1 MEVVVAD
8 RSAARREPGAEG
20 AEYRRRGAE
29 DTPGVTLDRAASLV
43 TTTVAAEDLSNNM
56 NEDSEEGDGS
66 EGDFEE
72 EEDAEEEEEEE
83 EEEED
88 EEEIECESEA
98 ESTEEPDQD
107 PAAPPTADPTIAM
120 IEWNTETIMD
130 QQAQYHPKED
140 SPTGEPMP
148 KSETSELVP
157 QPIKAAEETEAG
169 RKKKR
174 KKRRLLGI
182 NLTNCKYE
190 SVRRAAKLCNLR
202 EVGDD
207 EEWILYWTDC
217 SVSLERVMEMKR
229 FQKIN
234 HFPGMNEI
242 CRKDLLARNM
252 NRLLKLF
259 PKEFNIFPRTWCLPA
274 DYGDLQAYCRMKKNK
289 TYICKPDSGCQGK
302 GIYIC
307 RNPKELK
314 HGDHLIC
321 QQYIVKPFLIDGFK
335 FDLRVYVLV
344 TSCDPLRIF
353 VYEEGLARFATN
365 NYIEPSNNN
374 LDDICMHLTNYAIN
388 KHNENFIRDEVSGS
402 KRKLS
407 TLNEWLKDHN
417 YDTAKL
423 WEDIEDV
430 VIKTLIAAHP
440 ILKHN
445 YRTCFP
451 NHVAGSACFEILGFD
466 ILLDRKTKPWL
477 LEVNHSPSFTTDSLM
492 DREVKDSL
500 LFDTLNL
507 INIRACD
514 KKKVLEEDK
523 RRVKERLFQRN
534 PPREARREQL
544 ESNQAVWLEQS
555 EKYEDSHLGG
565 FRRIFPSEKSDKYEK
580 FFKHNGS
587 LFHETA
593 ASKARE
599 ECARLQLEELRL
611 KQEQRENLT
620 GKKKKESKELLQ
632 GESAGEKN
640 ISRRTVVK
648 KALPRMTFSN
658 VRIPETKQ
666 EVPIDTM
673 KPLDIDEEEELERV
687 RGLLEREKL
696 IRELGIPDLIYRLL
710 NAVNRKASPNYVP
723 EIYSA
728 DIQARKATR
737 FIQDRFLCQ
746 GNEDLLSHLPLSYLG
761 VTADL
766 AKQAVPLTAAKSK
779 HLLHHYFA
787 PGFFG
792 GVPPSTQC
800 ALRHNPKSLVWS
812 GGQNTGMLTGTIDAP
827 SRTKPLKDGGPVRF
841 SSARINAESK
851 RSVSRWPGRT
861 NGVLPGET
869 LSNLLPA
876 GPGLSSTARALP
888 GVTGI
893 LPNSAELEL
902 AITSASAPIAP
913 RVIHMHRVSP
923 ASTHTLKLHRKW
935 T

>member
-8 RSAARREPGAEG
+8 RSVARGEPGEEG
-20 AEYRRRGAE
+20 GEYRRQGAQ
-29 DTPGVTLDRAASLV
+29 DSPGDRPGRTASLV
-43 TTTVAAEDLSNNM
+43 TTIVTAEDVSKDM
-56 NEDSEEGDGS
+56 NEESEEESDGT
-66 EGDFEE
+66 EDDFEE
-72 EEDAEEEEEEE
+72 EEDV

-88 EEEIECESEA
+88 EEIECESEA
-98 ESTEEPDQD
+98 ESTGEPDQD
-107 PAAPPTADPTIAM
+107 PTAPPMANPTNETR
-120 IEWNTETIMD
+120 EWNTEAIKE
-130 QQAQYHPKED
+130 QQAKYLSKED
-140 SPTGEPMP
+140 STPGEPMP
-148 KSETSELVP
+148 KPEKSEFRTEAVN
-157 QPIKAAEETEAG
+157 AAHETEAG
-169 RKKKR
+169 KRKKR
-174 KKRRLLGI
+174 KKRRPLGI

-190 SVRRAAKLCNLR
+190 SVRRAARLCNLR
-202 EVGDD
+202 EVGED

-302 GIYIC
+302 GIFIC

-353 VYEEGLARFATN
+353 VYEEGLARFATM

-388 KHNENFIRDEVSGS
+388 KHNENFIRDDVSGS

-417 YDTAKL
+417 YDTDKI

-466 ILLDRKTKPWL
+466 ILLDRKAKPWL

-500 LFDTLNL
+500 LYDTLNL
-507 INIRACD
+507 INLRACD

-555 EKYEDSHLGG
+555 EKYENIHLGG
-565 FRRIFPSEKSDKYEK
+565 FRRIFPSEKSEKYDK
-580 FFKHNGS
+580 FFKHSGS
-587 LFHETA
+587 LFQETA

-599 ECARLQLEELRL
+599 ECARQQLEELRL
-611 KQEQRENLT
+611 KQEQRENLS
-620 GKKKKESKELLQ
+620 GKKKRENKELLQ

-640 ISRRTVVK
+640 MPRRPVFRK
-648 KALPRMTFSN
+648 PLPRMTFTNARS
-658 VRIPETKQ
+658 PEKE
-666 EVPIDTM
+666 EVQIDTM
-673 KPLDIDEEEELERV
+673 KPLDIDEEEELERL
-687 RGLLEREKL
+687 RGLLQREKL
-696 IRELGIPDLIYRLL
+696 IRDLGIVDQIYRLL
-710 NAVNRKASPNYVP
+710 NAVNNKASANQVP
-723 EIYSA
+723 EIYFV
-728 DIQARKATR
+728 DNQARKTTR
-737 FIQDRFLCQ
+737 FIHDMFLCQ
-746 GNEDLLSHLPLSYLG
+746 ENEGFLSHLPLSYLVG
-761 VTADL
+761 TADL
-766 AKQAVPLTAAKSK
+766 AKQAVPLTAEKSQR
-779 HLLHHYFA
+779 LLQHNFA

-792 GVPPSTQC
+792 GVPPSTKC
-800 ALRHNPKSLVWS
+800 ALRQSPQPKSLVWT
-812 GGQNTGMLTGTIDAP
+812 GGQNTGLLTGAVDAT
-827 SRTKPLKDGGPVRF
+827 SCAKSLKDGGLVRF
-841 SSARINAESK
+841 SSARVKAESK
-851 RSVSRWPGRT
+851 RALTRRPGHT
-861 NGVLPGET
+861 NGVLSGGS
-869 LSNLLPA
+869 LSNLLPG
-876 GPGLSSTARALP
+876 GPGLSSTARAFP
-888 GVTGI
+888 GVAGS

-913 RVIHMHRVSP
+913 RVIHMHRLSP